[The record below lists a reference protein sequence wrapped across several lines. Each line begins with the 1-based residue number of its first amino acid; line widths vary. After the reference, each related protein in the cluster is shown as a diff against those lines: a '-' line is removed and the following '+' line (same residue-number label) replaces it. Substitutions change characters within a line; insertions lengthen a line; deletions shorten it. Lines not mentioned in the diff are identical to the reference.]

1 MKKLIGFATKYYTL
15 WSVEDKPV
23 YIQDSYGNYHISRVD
38 RCYTYHKN
46 VSKSLDKVKEQ
57 YPTLAIDEGL
67 RGLSR
72 SFVVPGSD
80 QRPDHIFWKGKY
92 QGMEIAKVAEDDWN
106 YVLWALDA
114 NMGNHSDFIKQL
126 PQYKV
131 HLAEIQTKLQ
141 QEMAEE
147 DRIRNLI
154 PIGKP
159 IELFATSNG
168 FNVLESDCGKPIQCE
183 FNADIAGE
191 DNLRVRVIVSNFA
204 RVGGLYPYI
213 MPMVNGTIQ
222 RTKNKKF
229 TVTPTGVRVYKLYK
243 YQNNSVSIW
252 IDPLTSEYGPTII
265 H

>member
-15 WSVEDKPV
+15 WSVEDRPV
-23 YIQDSYGNYHISRVD
+23 YVQDSYGNYYISRVD

-67 RGLSR
+67 RGMSR
-72 SFVVPGSD
+72 SFVVAGSD

-92 QGMEIAKVAEDDWN
+92 EGMEIAKVADTDWN
-106 YVLWALDA
+106 YVLWALDV

-126 PQYKV
+126 PQYTA
-131 HLAEIQTKLQ
+131 HLAKIEAERIRSSV
-141 QEMAEE
+141 EM
-147 DRIRNLI
+147 DRIHNLI

-159 IELFATSNG
+159 IELLITSNG
-168 FNVLESDCGKPIQCE
+168 FNVQESDCGKPIQCQL
-183 FNADIAGE
+183 NAEIAGE
-191 DNLRVRVIVSNFA
+191 DDISVRVIVSNFG
-204 RVGGLYPYI
+204 RVGGIYPYI
-213 MPMVNGTIQ
+213 MPMINGKIQ

-229 TVTPTGVRVYKLYK
+229 TVTPTGVKVYK
-243 YQNNSVSIW
+243 NNSISIW
-252 IDPLTSEYGPTII
+252 IDPITSEYGPTVI